1 MGGNPLSCFSLG
13 VGIASS
19 RLKTWYLARH
29 FAHLRGSAYF
39 KGFQYHVDDSLTG
52 QHIPANNR
60 CGFCRVEHTCR
71 RDYHLHWRQTALIAK
86 KRIKKRAE
94 SLSFS
99 FSCICLYFKGQ
110 GNKKKLFMQKRNHLA
125 KQCFF
130 IVARVLILNYT
141 SELEALPTTLTWC
154 HCLERVWSYTC
165 SS

>member
-1 MGGNPLSCFSLG
+1 MAEPTFPSTSPPEEKRMGENPFSCFSLG

-110 GNKKKLFMQKRNHLA
+110 GIKKNCLCKRVTIWQNNA
-125 KQCFF
+125 
-130 IVARVLILNYT
+130 
-141 SELEALPTTLTWC
+141 
-154 HCLERVWSYTC
+154 
-165 SS
+165 SSLWFGSWF